1 MESRRVSKKVDPL
14 EAALLELEA
23 YDCDRISSASAI
35 AASSSAS
42 PQNDGEKERKNNDD
56 DFQCEDMDDFIDK
69 GASETVAVEQ
79 REGGVVPFIVDDF
92 RHFRQ
97 ANHAFRLLENMN
109 DNGDGPIDIYDHSG
123 VRSTVGANT
132 KNVDRIPLAKLGKLK
147 GMSCDGYLIRGF
159 HTWGAAS
166 KAIGA
171 DIVNLG
177 TATQLLNTPVY
188 PDACVERQKGED
200 TLTQGMKSLG
210 GELITLVATANA
222 KRIFVRVRV
231 IGVWSTGIHHFS

>member
-14 EAALLELEA
+14 EAALLELD
-23 YDCDRISSASAI
+23 YWNRNSSASAI

-132 KNVDRIPLAKLGKLK
+132 K
-147 GMSCDGYLIRGF
+147 
-159 HTWGAAS
+159 TWIAFRWRS
-166 KAIGA
+166 
-171 DIVNLG
+171 
-177 TATQLLNTPVY
+177 
-188 PDACVERQKGED
+188 
-200 TLTQGMKSLG
+200 
-210 GELITLVATANA
+210 
-222 KRIFVRVRV
+222 
-231 IGVWSTGIHHFS
+231 

>member
-56 DFQCEDMDDFIDK
+56 GFQCEDMDDFIDK

-79 REGGVVPFIVDDF
+79 REGGVVPFTVDDF

-97 ANHAFRLLENMN
+97 ANHASRLLENMN
-109 DNGDGPIDIYDHSG
+109 DNGDGPIDIYDHIG

-132 KNVDRIPLAKLGKLK
+132 KNVDRIPQII
-147 GMSCDGYLIRGF
+147 D
-159 HTWGAAS
+159 
-166 KAIGA
+166 
-171 DIVNLG
+171 
-177 TATQLLNTPVY
+177 Q
-188 PDACVERQKGED
+188 DALRLSLVEVQEVLYSSG
-200 TLTQGMKSLG
+200 
-210 GELITLVATANA
+210 
-222 KRIFVRVRV
+222 
-231 IGVWSTGIHHFS
+231 

>member
-14 EAALLELEA
+14 EAALLELD
-23 YDCDRISSASAI
+23 YWNRNSSASAI

-56 DFQCEDMDDFIDK
+56 DFQCDDMDDFIDK

-147 GMSCDGYLIRGF
+147 RMSCDGYLIRGF

-188 PDACVERQKGED
+188 PDACVERQKGEGA
-200 TLTQGMKSLG
+200 LTQGMKSLG
-210 GELITLVATANA
+210 GERITLVSL
-222 KRIFVRVRV
+222 V
-231 IGVWSTGIHHFS
+231 

>member
-1 MESRRVSKKVDPL
+1 MESRRVSKKVDRF

-42 PQNDGEKERKNNDD
+42 RQNDGEKERKNDD
-56 DFQCEDMDDFIDK
+56 DDDDDMDDFIDK

-132 KNVDRIPLAKLGKLK
+132 KNVDRLPLAELGKLV

-188 PDACVERQKGED
+188 PDACVEFQKGED

-210 GELITLVATANA
+210 GERITLV
-222 KRIFVRVRV
+222 RV
-231 IGVWSTGIHHFS
+231 S